1 MANSGHI
8 NTMSPPTRNKTRGW
22 VLEFVH
28 WHNIH
33 HRYSGIAFIT
43 PKHRHKGNNEKVT
56 VNDKRYMNRRKTSIL
71 SVEALTP
78 EIGNYPK
85 KCTLVPRQMISK
97 ISRLYK

>member
-8 NTMSPPTRNKTRGW
+8 NTNSPPTRNKTRGW

-28 WHNIH
+28 WHNIL
-33 HRYSGIAFIT
+33 HRYSGIDFMT
-43 PKHRHKGNNEKVT
+43 PKHRLKGDNEQIT
-56 VNDKRYMNRRKTSIL
+56 VYEMRYMNRRKTSIL
-71 SVEALTP
+71 SVEAVTP
-78 EIGNYPK
+78 EIGNYTK